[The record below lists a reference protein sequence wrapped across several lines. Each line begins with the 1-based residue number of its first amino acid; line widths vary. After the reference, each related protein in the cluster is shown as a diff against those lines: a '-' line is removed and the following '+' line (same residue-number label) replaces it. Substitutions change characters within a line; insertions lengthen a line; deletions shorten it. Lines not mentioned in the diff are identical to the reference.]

1 MKKRLLLT
9 LCSLILM
16 LGLGSMGAMAADL
29 KPVNDLKT
37 DYANAIENCFTWYK
51 QGNSQIFN
59 SEFLKASSGNVGHTA
74 GDWIAIPVGRYFY
87 SDNWQ
92 GYLNALE
99 DYVTTT
105 YAEKNG
111 KLDNAKST
119 EWHRIALAVA
129 ALDGDPTSFGTY
141 QGKKI
146 NLLADGVYNCSF
158 TPWSQGVN
166 GAIWGLLALDCK
178 NYEVPAGAKYDRG
191 DLIDYIINAELTGGG
206 FNLQEDD
213 NIAADPDITGM
224 ALQALAPYYNDANYP
239 EVKPAVDSALAVL
252 STLQNENGGY
262 NSWGTENPESTV
274 QVLTALCSLGI
285 DPVNDQR
292 FVKNG
297 KTMLDGLKKFYNST
311 DGGFIHSF
319 EDDPENETS
328 FAGVTNGMATQ
339 QVAYGLIA
347 YSRFVNGETSLY
359 DYSDIPVHDSVNF
372 SDVKRGSWY
381 YISVYDLVSKG
392 IINGKTATTYEPN
405 GNITRGEFAKILA
418 TATLTEEQLNASY
431 NGAAAF
437 NDSNT
442 WAKKYINWA
451 SDVGVVNGT
460 GNGNYSPNA
469 QITRQDMAVM
479 IDRYAKNVQKK
490 TLPEKNAAITF
501 SDEAQIAGYA
511 KDAVSAMQKAGII
524 NGKGNNMFAPTEN
537 ATRAEAAKM
546 ISYFL
551 KLV

>member
-9 LCSLILM
+9 LCSLLLI

-37 DYANAIENCFTWYK
+37 DYPNAIENCFTWYK

-59 SEFLKASSGNVGHTA
+59 SEFLKASSGNVGNTP
-74 GDWIAIPVGRYFY
+74 GDWTAIAVGRYFY

-99 DYVTTT
+99 DYVTTA
-105 YAEKNG
+105 YAAKG
-111 KLDNAKST
+111 KLDNSKAT
-119 EWHRIALAVA
+119 EWQRAALAVA
-129 ALDGDPTSFGTY
+129 ALDGDPTAFGSY

-146 NLLADGVYNCSF
+146 NLLAEGVYNCAF
-158 TPWSQGVN
+158 DPWKQGIN
-166 GAIWGLLALDCK
+166 GASWGLIALDCK
-178 NYEVPAGAKYDRG
+178 DYEVPAGAKYDRS
-191 DLIDYIINAELTGGG
+191 DLIDYMLQAELTNGG
-206 FNLQEDD
+206 FNLEEKDT
-213 NIAADPDITGM
+213 IPADPDITGM
-224 ALQALAPYYNDANYP
+224 TLQALAPYYNDSNYP
-239 EVKPAVDSALAVL
+239 EVKPAVDRALAVL
-252 STLQNENGGY
+252 STLQKENGGY
-262 NSWGTENPESTV
+262 ESWGTENPESIV

-285 DPVNDQR
+285 NPTTDQR
-292 FVKNG
+292 FIKNG
-297 KTMLDGLKKFYNST
+297 NTILDALKGFYNPA

-319 EDDPENETS
+319 ASDPDNPTAV
-328 FAGVTNGMATQ
+328 AGETNGMATQ

-347 YSRFVNGETSLY
+347 YSRLVNGETSLY
-359 DYSDIPVHDSVNF
+359 DYSDIPVHDATNF

-418 TATLTEEQLNASY
+418 TATLSEDQLNANY

-451 SDVGVVNGT
+451 SAVGVVNGT

-479 IDRYAKNVQKK
+479 IDRYAKSVRNK

-501 SDEAQIAGYA
+501 SDDSQISTYA
-511 KDAVSAMQKAGII
+511 KTSVAAMQKAGII
-524 NGKGNNMFAPTEN
+524 NGKGNNLFAPKEN

-551 KLV
+551 KLI